1 MFWQGLSK
9 IQPFSG
15 RWRQKNKE
23 FKASL
28 SYAKELVTWLRG
40 KGQQLS
46 RIPGTPRWEEK
57 INYCGLLSDFHTAHV
72 CHGKRVLAS
81 THMGNERN
89 KKLKEQQIILFCI
102 C

>member
-9 IQPFSG
+9 IQPFYG

-28 SYAKELVTWLRG
+28 SYAKELVMWLGG

-46 RIPGTPRWEEK
+46 RIPGTPKVGGE
-57 INYCGLLSDFHTAHV
+57 NQLL
-72 CHGKRVLAS
+72 RVVV
-81 THMGNERN
+81 
-89 KKLKEQQIILFCI
+89 
-102 C
+102 